1 MIVLITNTTLANNG
15 GTQTVVFEI
24 ARLLRQR
31 GHQVMLYSSQLGH
44 VAELL
49 IEDQFAVVSNLRDL
63 PFKPD
68 IIHGQHHLETMSAL
82 LALPETPALYYIHG
96 VTPWQERVPVHP
108 RILGYINLSEIST
121 FRLSVQ
127 KSIPPSRIHVLENH
141 VNFGLFP
148 APKPPSQHLRTA
160 AYCPRITATPATLA
174 NVERLCREHG
184 IELHHETEWSRGT
197 ISDPLAVFQE
207 YDLIFGTGRTA
218 LEALAVG
225 CVVSTTDHEKLGPLI
240 TPANIMERRTVNFTM
255 ALWEDQTPYE
265 TLSRQLADY
274 QPGAQQEVYDF
285 IRRETDF
292 EKGAD
297 ELVKIYEKII
307 GEWQTM
313 ERPGFVE
320 DMTAASDYLRAITPL
335 LADHEKVE
343 KMRQAHER
351 VRLRNQ
357 VLEERMAELKQK
369 YMTELEIPPWQLQKI
384 VDLVRRFAETH
395 PVRRIFI
402 GKLLRR
408 IEELLQ
414 KSA

>member
-1 MIVLITNTTLANNG
+1 MIILITNTTLANNG
-15 GTQTVVFEI
+15 GTQTVVVEI

-31 GHQVMLYSSQLGH
+31 GHQVMLYSSKLGH
-44 VAELL
+44 VADLL
-49 IEDQFAVVSNLRDL
+49 IEDQFAVVTNLRDL

-82 LALPETPALYYIHG
+82 MALPETPALYYIHG

-127 KSIPPSRIHVLENH
+127 KSIPPSRIHVLGNH

-148 APKPPSQHLRTA
+148 APKPAPERLRTA
-160 AYCPRITATPATLA
+160 AYCPRIAAAPSTLA
-174 NVERLCREHG
+174 NVERLCRELG

-240 TPANIMERRTVNFTM
+240 TPANITERRTVNFTM

-292 EKGAD
+292 EKAAD
-297 ELVKIYEKII
+297 ELVEIYEKIVE
-307 GEWQTM
+307 EWKTM
-313 ERPGFVE
+313 ERPSFVD

-335 LADHEKVE
+335 LTDHEKVE
-343 KMRQAHER
+343 KMRQHGER
-351 VRLRNQ
+351 QQRRID
-357 VLEERMAELKQK
+357 VLESRVTEFKTRPADEFTAKQIQRVVSLLRK
-369 YMTELEIPPWQLQKI
+369 
-384 VDLVRRFAETH
+384 FAGTH
-395 PVRRIFI
+395 PVRRVFV
-402 GKLLRR
+402 GKLLRQ
-408 IEELLQ
+408 IENLLG
-414 KSA
+414 KPL